1 MTRAVPAILPVVAVG
16 AGPLLEPVG
25 IVRVYRR

>member
-1 MTRAVPAILPVVAVG
+1 MTRALLVILLVAVLG
-16 AGPLLEPVG
+16 VGDLLEPVG